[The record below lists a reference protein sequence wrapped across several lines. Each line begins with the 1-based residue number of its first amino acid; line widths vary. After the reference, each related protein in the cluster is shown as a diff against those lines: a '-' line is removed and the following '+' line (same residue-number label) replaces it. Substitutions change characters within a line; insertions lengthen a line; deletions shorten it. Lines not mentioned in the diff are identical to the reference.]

1 MSSAAEQSIKELFS
15 PAWGQW
21 SPEKRQRA
29 ISSFQCAV
37 TRLAKQIE
45 SDMYNAAVKPA
56 RGDLKDAAK

>member
-1 MSSAAEQSIKELFS
+1 MSSAEQSAKELFG

-29 ISSFQCAV
+29 ISSLQCAV

-45 SDMYNAAVKPA
+45 SDMCNAAVKPA
-56 RGDLKDAAK
+56 RGNLKDASK